1 MKPQQQLVELGSLR
15 GQVAILH
22 PGGRELRERYRSPY
36 RIEPVTALNLCL
48 FERQPLVCRP
58 LAVKGVGR
66 GVIPAIWAGVA
77 SLPAA
82 GRELPNS
89 SEASAPSHQAAPR
102 FPAPLTVTG
111 LTSPAAI

>member
-1 MKPQQQLVELGSLR
+1 MLRPPPSHGLFLDNRNRHRAEGGIQMKPQQQLVELGSLR

-22 PGGRELRERYRSPY
+22 PGGRDLREQYRSSR

-66 GVIPAIWAGVA
+66 GVIPAIWADRK
-77 SLPAA
+77 S
-82 GRELPNS
+82 
-89 SEASAPSHQAAPR
+89 
-102 FPAPLTVTG
+102 T
-111 LTSPAAI
+111 